1 MKIITIKDYYGNYQ
15 EVPVDDALYAEWQEL
30 QRESDRI
37 RKKEVYHRDWM
48 PIEEAEND
56 ILANTDDVL
65 EHILQEEEII
75 RLYAA
80 IKMLTPVQ
88 QKRIEMFL
96 KDMSYTDIAR
106 AEGVITLYNSITSKC
121 NSQFDRLLEDC
132 DIDEV
137 IRSEP
142 TMLPGEVQLLIR
154 SMADEFLNE
163 FYNFLREHGI
173 DVRTSK
179 CVFAGGGSIL
189 LRSMIERGG
198 KVAFPVFIDDIHA
211 NAVGYMLLYQSE
223 VKANGR

>member
-1 MKIITIKDYYGNYQ
+1 MKAIVMRARGPPSELFKSPRNNLNDLEENSMKIITIKDYYGKYQ

-56 ILANTDDVL
+56 ILANSDDVL

-80 IKMLTPVQ
+80 IKKLTPVQ

-106 AEGVITLYNSITSKC
+106 AEGRPFSVIYRSLQYAFNHL
-121 NSQFDRLLEDC
+121 RALLLE
-132 DIDEV
+132 
-137 IRSEP
+137 
-142 TMLPGEVQLLIR
+142 
-154 SMADEFLNE
+154 
-163 FYNFLREHGI
+163 
-173 DVRTSK
+173 
-179 CVFAGGGSIL
+179 
-189 LRSMIERGG
+189 
-198 KVAFPVFIDDIHA
+198 
-211 NAVGYMLLYQSE
+211 
-223 VKANGR
+223 

>member
-37 RKKEVYHRDWM
+37 RKKEVYHRAWM

-80 IKMLTPVQ
+80 IKKLTPVQ

-106 AEGVITLYNSITSKC
+106 AEGRPFSVIYRSLQYAFKHLRA
-121 NSQFDRLLEDC
+121 RLLE
-132 DIDEV
+132 
-137 IRSEP
+137 
-142 TMLPGEVQLLIR
+142 
-154 SMADEFLNE
+154 
-163 FYNFLREHGI
+163 
-173 DVRTSK
+173 
-179 CVFAGGGSIL
+179 
-189 LRSMIERGG
+189 
-198 KVAFPVFIDDIHA
+198 
-211 NAVGYMLLYQSE
+211 
-223 VKANGR
+223 